1 MFAGRLASGSAVA
14 IAVACLGLLAQSPNI
29 EQRAKPKPKQ
39 ETKTDAVPRPDLRV
53 DTTVV
58 LIPVEVSDSLNRP
71 VSGLEKENF
80 RIYDDKVEQ
89 KILNVSMEDDP
100 IAMGLIF
107 DTSGSMGDDLRG
119 SREAAREFFKHAGAE
134 DEFFLVQF
142 DSEARLVVPLTRN
155 ANEID
160 YQLAFSKSKGS
171 TALLD
176 GVYLGMHEIRKSQKS
191 RKAMVLI
198 SDGGENNSRYTQ
210 TEVKNALRET
220 DTLIYAIGLYG
231 SGAGSEYDGPQLM
244 KSLVEQTGGRVF
256 PINGMRIAD
265 FADKIIT
272 DLRNRYVISYS
283 PTNATRDGKLHRV
296 EVKLVPP
303 KGLPPLHVHWRTQY
317 LASTD

>member
-1 MFAGRLASGSAVA
+1 MGRRIPIAV
-14 IAVACLGLLAQSPNI
+14 AVACLGLLAQSPNI

-39 ETKTDAVPRPDLRV
+39 EINPGDVPRPDIRV

-58 LIPVEVSDSLNRP
+58 LIPTEVSDRFNRP

-80 RIYDDKVEQ
+80 RLFDDKVEQ
-89 KILNVSMEDDP
+89 NILRVSMEDDP

-107 DTSGSMGDDLRG
+107 DTSGSMGEDLKG
-119 SREAAREFFKHAGAE
+119 SRDAAREFFRHANAE

-142 DSEARLVVPLTRN
+142 DSTAHLVVPLTRN
-155 ANEID
+155 ASEID

-176 GVYLGMHEIRKSQKS
+176 GVYMGLNEIRKSQKA
-191 RKAMVLI
+191 RKALVLI

-210 TEVKNALRET
+210 LEVMNALRET
-220 DTLIYAIGLYG
+220 DTLIYAIGLFG
-231 SGAGSEYDGPQLM
+231 SGEGSNVDRN
-244 KSLVEQTGGRVF
+244 SLLGELTSQTGGRVF
-256 PINGMRIAD
+256 PTNGMRIGD

-272 DLRNRYVISYS
+272 DLRNRYVLSYS
-283 PTNATRDGKLHRV
+283 PTNPARDGKLHRV

-303 KGLPPLHVHWRTQY
+303 KGLPTLHVHWRTQY
-317 LASTD
+317 LAPTD